1 MRTTSRLTIASA
13 LMGIALWTP
22 GQDARAQEPG
32 VLSIAAG
39 SAAGIDE
46 LRRWDATVDG
56 MARTGELAVVS
67 HTGDAALEGRTHE
80 YLAQYFAGIPV
91 FGGGVSRQ
99 LDEAGVTA
107 SLFGTLHQGIDV
119 DITTALSGP
128 EVAALLE
135 EMHGGEVVAGGQPA
149 LGILPLLDGS
159 YALAYLVP
167 MSDGQFYLAD
177 AGDGHVIRTVDARR
191 TQTAI
196 GAGTG
201 YKGDR
206 KKLGTTRS
214 GDRFE
219 AHDRT
224 RPGEIVTFDARFNPD
239 RLNRLLNNHFIEGL
253 PEGEPAWTADD
264 VAADADNEWDDA
276 AIVDAHAHTGWTYDY
291 FARQH
296 GWEGLDG
303 KNGRILSIANIGI
316 RNAFFIYPPFGP
328 EGTGA
333 LGYGRGEFAADE
345 EPWTNLDTV
354 GHEMMHGVTAHAVIE
369 RTGSPIGLINDLSTA
384 GGTVRLGPRRFTDR
398 AGRTRRCETTSITAT
413 RFTPAGPREVEL
425 PAVCI
430 DGRFVLGSAQADA
443 ADEGLADIFGEAV
456 GFFHED
462 AGAPADYLSEGDQE
476 LPVLR
481 SLIDPRSVPLSP
493 RFPQYV
499 YPDAYGDRYEFPL
512 LWRVEG
518 KTVTYSPFLFQNG
531 RYALTLSGFGY
542 GAQHWNST
550 ILSHAF
556 YLAIEGGTHRTSGIV
571 VEGVGGANRAAIE
584 RIFFRAI
591 TELMPVRTS
600 LPIAAAVIR
609 QAAFD
614 LDPGGDTL
622 RAVHQALRAVGL

>member
-1 MRTTSRLTIASA
+1 MAT
-13 LMGIALWTP
+13 
-22 GQDARAQEPG
+22 GQDARAQESG

-39 SAAGIDE
+39 HAAGIDD
-46 LRRWDATVDG
+46 LRQWDATVDG
-56 MARTGELAVVS
+56 MARTGDLVVVS
-67 HTGDAALEGRTHE
+67 HIGDAALEGRTHE

-99 LDEAGVTA
+99 LDEAGVTV

-119 DITTALSGP
+119 NFTSALSGA

-135 EMHGGEVVAGGQPA
+135 ETHGGEVVASGQPA

-167 MSDGQFYLAD
+167 MSDQHHYFAD
-177 AGDGHVIRTVDARR
+177 ANDGHVLQTVDARR
-191 TQTAI
+191 TQSAI
-196 GAGTG
+196 GAGAG

-224 RPGEIVTFDARFNPD
+224 RPGEIVTLDARFNID
-239 RLNRLLNNHFIEGL
+239 RLNRLLDKHFIEEL
-253 PEGEPAWTADD
+253 PEGEPIWTADD

-291 FARQH
+291 FSQQH

-303 KNGRILSIANIGI
+303 ENGRILSIANIGI

-333 LGYGRGEFAADE
+333 MGYGRGEFATDE

-369 RTGSPIGLINDLSTA
+369 RTGSPIGLINDLSAA
-384 GGTVRLGPRRFTDR
+384 GGGIRLGPPSFTDR
-398 AGRTRRCETTSITAT
+398 AGETRTCETTRIAAT
-413 RFTPAGPREVEL
+413 RFTPDGPQALEL
-425 PAVCI
+425 SAVCV

-443 ADEGLADIFGEAV
+443 ADEGLADIFGESV

-462 AGAPADYLSEGDQE
+462 AGAPADYLAEGDQE

-481 SLIDPRSVPLSP
+481 SLVDPRSVPLSP
-493 RFPQYV
+493 RIPPQYV
-499 YPDAYGDRYEFPL
+499 HPDTYGDRYEFAL
-512 LWRVEG
+512 LWVVEG
-518 KTVTYSPFLFQNG
+518 AVVIFSPFLFQNG
-531 RYALTLSGFGY
+531 RYALTLRGLNY

-556 YLAIEGGTHRTSGIV
+556 YLAIEGGTHRTSGIA
-571 VEGVGGANRAAIE
+571 VEGVGGANRAEIE
-584 RIFFRAI
+584 RIFFRSI

-614 LDPGGDTL
+614 LAPGGNAL

>member
-1 MRTTSRLTIASA
+1 
-13 LMGIALWTP
+13 MGIALLTTA
-22 GQDARAQEPG
+22 QYARAQESG
-32 VLSIAAG
+32 MLSIVAGRAAG
-39 SAAGIDE
+39 MDE
-46 LRRWDATVDG
+46 LRRWDAAVDG
-56 MARTGELAVVS
+56 MARTGDLVVMS
-67 HTGDAALEGRTHE
+67 HIGDAALEGRTHE

-99 LDEAGVTA
+99 LDEAGVTV

-119 DITTALSGP
+119 DLTSALSGP
-128 EVAALLE
+128 EIAALLE
-135 EMHGGEVVAGGQPA
+135 EMHGGEVVAGGRPA

-159 YALAYLVP
+159 YALAWLVP
-167 MSDGQFYLAD
+167 MSDGQFYFAD
-177 AGDGHVIRTVDARR
+177 ANDGHVIQTVDAHR
-191 TQTAI
+191 TQTEI
-196 GAGTG
+196 GEGTG
-201 YKGDR
+201 YNGDR

-224 RPGEIVTFDARFNPD
+224 RPGEIVTFDARFNSD
-239 RLNRLLNNHFIEGL
+239 RLNRLLDKHFIEGL
-253 PEGEPAWTADD
+253 PEGEPVWTADD

-291 FARQH
+291 FAQQH

-303 KNGRILSIANIGI
+303 ENGRILSIANIGI

-333 LGYGRGEFAADE
+333 LGYGRGEFATDE

-369 RTGSPIGLINDLSTA
+369 RTGSPFGLINDLSTA
-384 GGTVRLGPRRFTDR
+384 RGTLRLGPRSFTNR
-398 AGRTRRCETTSITAT
+398 AGRTRTCATTSITAT

-430 DGRFVLGSAQADA
+430 DGRFLLGAAQANA
-443 ADEGLADIFGEAV
+443 ADEGLSDIFGEAV

-462 AGAPADYLSEGDQE
+462 IGASADYLSEGDQE
-476 LPVLR
+476 RPVLR
-481 SLIDPRSVPLSP
+481 SLIDPRSVPLTP

-499 YPDAYGDRYEFPL
+499 YPDTYGDRYEFPL
-512 LWRVEG
+512 LWLVEG
-518 KTVTYSPFLFQNG
+518 KTVIYSPFLFQNR
-531 RYALTLSGFGY
+531 RYALTLRGLNY

-556 YLAIEGGTHRTSGIV
+556 YLAIEGGTHRTGMT
-571 VEGVGGANRAAIE
+571 VEGVGGANRAEIE

-591 TELMPVRTS
+591 TELMPARTS

-614 LDPGGDTL
+614 LAPGGNAQ

>member
-1 MRTTSRLTIASA
+1 MVTE
-13 LMGIALWTP
+13 
-22 GQDARAQEPG
+22 QDATSQESA
-32 VLSIAAG
+32 VLSVAAG
-39 SAAGIDE
+39 AAAGVDE
-46 LRRWDATVDG
+46 LRQWDATVDG
-56 MARTGELAVVS
+56 MARTGDLVVMS
-67 HTGDAALEGRTHE
+67 RLGDASLEERTHE
-80 YLAQYFAGIPV
+80 YLAQHFAGIPV
-91 FGGGVSRQ
+91 FGGGLSRQ
-99 LDEAGVTA
+99 LDGAGVTL
-107 SLFGTLHQGIDV
+107 SLFGTLHQGIDLNTV
-119 DITTALSGP
+119 PALSGTQ
-128 EVAALLE
+128 VAALLE
-135 EMHGGEVVAGGQPA
+135 ESHGGEIVAGARPS

-167 MSDGQFYLAD
+167 MSDQHHYFAD
-177 AGDGHVIRTVDARR
+177 ANDGHVIQTVDARR
-191 TQTAI
+191 SQSAI
-196 GAGTG
+196 GAGAG
-201 YKGDR
+201 YDGDR

-224 RPGEIVTFDARFNPD
+224 RPGEIVTLDARFNPD
-239 RLNRLLNNHFIEGL
+239 RLDRLLEKHFIEEL
-253 PEGEPAWTADD
+253 PEGEPIWTADD

-291 FARQH
+291 FAQQH

-303 KNGRILSIANIGI
+303 ENGRILSIANIGI

-333 LGYGRGEFAADE
+333 MGYGRGEFATDE

-354 GHEMMHGVTAHAVIE
+354 GHEMMHGVVAHAVIE

-384 GGTVRLGPRRFTDR
+384 GGTLRLGPRSFTDR
-398 AGRTRRCETTSITAT
+398 AGRTRTCETTSIAAT
-413 RFTPAGPREVEL
+413 RFTPAGPQEVEL
-425 PAVCI
+425 PAVCV
-430 DGRFVLGSAQADA
+430 DGSFVLGSAQADA

-462 AGAPADYLSEGDQE
+462 AGASADYLSEGDQE

-499 YPDAYGDRYEFPL
+499 YPDAYSDRYEFPL
-512 LWRVEG
+512 LWVVEG
-518 KTVTYSPFLFQNG
+518 KTVVYSQFVFQN
-531 RYALTLSGFGY
+531 RQYALTLSRFGY

-556 YLAIEGGTHRTSGIV
+556 YLAIESGTHRTSGV
-571 VEGVGGANRAAIE
+571 TVEGVGGANRVEIE

-591 TELMPVRTS
+591 TELMPARAS

-609 QAAFD
+609 QAAAD
-614 LDPGGDTL
+614 LFQGGEAQ
-622 RAVHQALRAVGL
+622 RAIDQALRAVGL